1 MTVRHYRDLRVW
13 QLAMDLAEQCYLAT
27 KGFPMEERFGLTSQI
42 RRAAASIPAN
52 IAEGQGRQHTR
63 EFLNYLSIARGSLM
77 ELETHL
83 LLSQRVGL
91 LVQTTLNPLLM
102 MSDEIGRMLSGLRRA
117 LEGRL
122 TSE

>member
-1 MTVRHYRDLRVW
+1 MIVRHYRDLQVW

-83 LLSQRVGL
+83 LLSPRVGL